1 MYTISVNGHTISLP
15 DDAKAV
21 FTSNGLEIIR
31 PVNPPKS
38 AYIPLKIGPDHNT
51 YRPTEEEFNA
61 DRAKHQTVNTSALTE
76 TVRSGNG
83 HKIAKVR
90 SLSDHEKNRIRVFFQ
105 AVNGEIRPD
114 SCTRLWQSMVQE
126 PDSKDISVFQVTGF
140 VTYLHGQV
148 MGGVD
153 TVRNLPR
160 YLAYLQTHR
169 EMWLKYNSPKY
180 AAMRL
185 NNHVNHQLVK
195 ILEFVPEIA

>member
-1 MYTISVNGHTISLP
+1 MPDLWHGLFWLNTKPFSENFNERLYMFININGQDVNVSELKIVDNRLVIRTI
-15 DDAKAV
+15 
-21 FTSNGLEIIR
+21 
-31 PVNPPKS
+31 NPPK
-38 AYIPLKIGPDHNT
+38 PDKLV
-51 YRPTEEEFNA
+51 E
-61 DRAKHQTVNTSALTE
+61 HQTVNTSALTE